1 MIFYFIYL
9 IMVFVCS
16 LVMKKKGLFLNYTGE
31 NHQSFSNKGNVPLSG
46 GIFILIPL
54 IFFTL
59 SNTILSFF
67 IISIFLI
74 GFFSDRKILV
84 SPQKRFIFQS
94 LLVFLFVIISDLR
107 ILSSR
112 IDLFDILLNNII
124 FGYIFSAFCLLILI
138 NGKNFIDGLNGLVI
152 FNSIIIIYALTNLGL
167 INYSIISDQTVS
179 LILLLLI
186 LLFLLNIFN
195 LLMLGD
201 SGAYLLG
208 FFLGFI
214 VVSSHINNPNISPYF
229 FISLLWYP
237 CYENLFSIIRK
248 LKKKL
253 SPLKPDSKHLHQL
266 VFFFIKK
273 KFNLSQLLANNLSS
287 ALVCLFNFLIIFIC
301 CLNPYSTL
309 YQIKLIFTSVILYNV
324 CYFLLNKFYKLN
336 FMSKK

>member
-1 MIFYFIYL
+1 M
-9 IMVFVCS
+9 
-16 LVMKKKGLFLNYTGE
+16 
-31 NHQSFSNKGNVPLSG
+31 
-46 GIFILIPL
+46 
-54 IFFTL
+54 
-59 SNTILSFF
+59 
-67 IISIFLI
+67 
-74 GFFSDRKILV
+74 
-84 SPQKRFIFQS
+84 
-94 LLVFLFVIISDLR
+94 
-107 ILSSR
+107 
-112 IDLFDILLNNII
+112 
-124 FGYIFSAFCLLILI
+124 LILI

-152 FNSIIIIYALTNLGL
+152 FNSIIIIYVLTNLGL

-324 CYFLLNKFYKLN
+324 FYFLLNKFYKLN